1 MENLRVKDLIEILKN
16 LDCTKEIKIVNSF
29 STEPKIEVE
38 YIKELKENG
47 KDYFKIN
54 IYGQN

>member
-1 MENLRVKDLIEILKN
+1 MENIKVKDLIEILKN
-16 LDCTKEIKIVNSF
+16 LDCTKEVKIINSF
-29 STEPKIEVE
+29 SVEPKIEVE

>member
-1 MENLRVKDLIEILKN
+1 MENIKVKDLLETLKN
-16 LDCTKEIKIVNSF
+16 LDSTKEIKIFTLYS
-29 STEPKIEVE
+29 SEPRVEVE

-47 KDYFKIN
+47 KEYYKIN

>member
-1 MENLRVKDLIEILKN
+1 MENIKVKDLIEILKN
-16 LDCTKEIKIVNSF
+16 LDCTKEVKIVNSF
-29 STEPKIEVE
+29 SVEPKIEVE

-47 KDYFKIN
+47 KDYYKIN